1 MKRYNEQPDFN
12 SQLKNEDALYKFL
25 AYSGMLEK
33 KRRADIDKTRKNNEL
48 VYGIENFE
56 EFYKQ
61 ELQRDAK
68 REPRQINPA
77 EYAPKRV
84 DNSKAHEGFRTTAE
98 RKEDYFRE
106 YEIFKENKSKF
117 YFAIKNKLQRSN
129 KREINF
135 SQSWSSSSSK
145 RRITKKSRLRSIS
158 DQYALYFNYS
168 TCKVLF
174 FKKVVSLLK
183 SHYI

>member
-1 MKRYNEQPDFN
+1 MLEEGKANDEMQIMKRYNEQPDFN

-98 RKEDYFRE
+98 RKDDYFRE
-106 YEIFKENKSKF
+106 YEIFKENKSK
-117 YFAIKNKLQRSN
+117 YFAIFKPFYRGATGKESTFLNNGAVLLA
-129 KREINF
+129 
-135 SQSWSSSSSK
+135 SK
-145 RRITKKSRLRSIS
+145 E
-158 DQYALYFNYS
+158 
-168 TCKVLF
+168 
-174 FKKVVSLLK
+174 
-183 SHYI
+183 